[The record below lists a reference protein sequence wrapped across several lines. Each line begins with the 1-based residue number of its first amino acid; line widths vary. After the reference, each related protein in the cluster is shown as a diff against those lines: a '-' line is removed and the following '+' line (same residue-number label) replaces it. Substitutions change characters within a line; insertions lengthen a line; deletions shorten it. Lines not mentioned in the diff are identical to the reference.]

1 VTDKCEFHDNCI
13 ASIQD
18 GINSLGDKMDAVLLK
33 SHEMEKEQVRFEEHM
48 KNMFIH
54 ISKWWAIPAGA
65 VIALAAIAGLV
76 K

>member
-1 VTDKCEFHDNCI
+1 VKEKCEFHDNCI

-33 SHEMEKEQVRFEEHM
+33 SHEMEKEQVKFICHM
-48 KNMFIH
+48 ENKFVH
-54 ISKWWAIPAGA
+54 ISKWWAVPAGT
-65 VIALAAIAGLV
+65 VIALAAIAGLI